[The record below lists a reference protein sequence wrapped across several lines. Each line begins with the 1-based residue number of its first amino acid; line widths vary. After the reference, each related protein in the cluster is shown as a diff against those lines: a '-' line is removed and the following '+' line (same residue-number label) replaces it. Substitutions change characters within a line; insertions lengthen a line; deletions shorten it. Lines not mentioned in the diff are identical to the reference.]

1 MEREAKE
8 ALILR
13 LFRAYPGGENK
24 VSRAT
29 VDTYLEAVDYYPF
42 NFVRMGIEQFITG
55 QVPREA
61 RNRAFVPSCD
71 ELSTHIRVVQANDGK
86 VQRLLEAG
94 RQQFIAQDKD
104 AEVEQ
109 SRTPEAMARVR
120 SMMEGFVESVDPKQ
134 KTPAEIAR
142 AKDDYERLGVFF
154 KSEFYEPIPGRPVSS
169 ALLKRLGYETFN
181 SADTD
186 DMDAGE
192 DR

>member
-142 AKDDYERLGVFF
+142 AKEDAKRHDAFYAHEFEER
-154 KSEFYEPIPGRPVSS
+154 IPGIKVSS
-169 ALLKRLGYETFN
+169 YLISKLGYETFN
-181 SADTD
+181 SADD
-186 DMDAGE
+186 ERYDAGE

>member
-24 VSRAT
+24 VSKST
-29 VDTYLEAVDYYPF
+29 INEYLEAVDYFPT
-42 NFVRMGIEQFITG
+42 NFIGMAIKQFSSG

-61 RNRAFVPSCD
+61 KNRAFVPSCD

-86 VQRLLEAG
+86 VRRLLEAG

-120 SMMEGFVESVDPKQ
+120 SMVEGFVESVDPKQ
-134 KTPAEIAR
+134 KTPAEIAKT
-142 AKDDYERLGVFF
+142 KDDLRKLDNMFQSAFEER
-154 KSEFYEPIPGRPVSS
+154 IPGMKVSS
-169 ALLKRLGYETFN
+169 YLISKLGYETFN

-186 DMDAGE
+186 GMDAGE

>member
-13 LFRAYPGGENK
+13 LFRAYPGAESK

-142 AKDDYERLGVFF
+142 AKDDNDRLDAFF

-169 ALLKRLGYETFN
+169 TLLKRLGYETFN
-181 SADTD
+181 SADD
-186 DMDAGE
+186 DGMDMGG

>member
-13 LFRAYPGGENK
+13 LFRAYPGAESK

-94 RQQFIAQDKD
+94 RQQFITQDKD

-181 SADTD
+181 SADD
-186 DMDAGE
+186 ERYDAGE
-192 DR
+192 D